1 MCLGIPAQI
10 VSEPNENGMAQV
22 KILGV
27 TRWVSLHMVPDA
39 KPGDHVLVHAG
50 FALEVISEE
59 FAAETLELLRE
70 AGIVED
76 EAEALE
82 AETAQ

>member
-1 MCLGIPAQI
+1 MCLGIPARI

-22 KILGV
+22 EILGV

-59 FAAETLELLRE
+59 FARETLDLLRE

-76 EAEALE
+76 EAAALE
-82 AETAQ
+82 AESAR

>member
-22 KILGV
+22 EILGV

-59 FAAETLELLRE
+59 FANETLELLRE

-82 AETAQ
+82 TETAP

>member
-1 MCLGIPAQI
+1 MCLGIPARI
-10 VSEPNENGMAQV
+10 TGEPNENGMAQV
-22 KILGV
+22 EILGV

-39 KPGDHVLVHAG
+39 KPGNHVLVHAG

-59 FAAETLELLRE
+59 FAAETLQLLRE

-76 EAEALE
+76 QAEALE
-82 AETAQ
+82 AGTAQ